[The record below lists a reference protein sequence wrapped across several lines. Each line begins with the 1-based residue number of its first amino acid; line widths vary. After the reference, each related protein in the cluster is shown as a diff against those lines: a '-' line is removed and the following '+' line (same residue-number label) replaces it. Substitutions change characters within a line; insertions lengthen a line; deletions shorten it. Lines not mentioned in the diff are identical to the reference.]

1 MPTFRDD
8 LHLGHSVP
16 MVDTEDIVD
25 GAITEPKLADDSV
38 STRTIQDGAVT
49 EPKIAEKAITE
60 PKLADAAVSTR
71 TIKFRAVTE
80 SKIGDSAVS
89 TRTIQNGAV
98 TNSKIANSTISMGKL
113 DNDVQTK
120 IQQGTRRA
128 WAPKGNYS
136 AETVYNVNDLV
147 YYPDTNSSYISL
159 QANNQGH
166 SPVWQ
171 SATGG
176 WWMMVLDG
184 SYLNVM
190 VEELEQAIA
199 QAIEDAQ
206 EDIDDAI
213 AGANTAAQA
222 ANTAAANAEAKI
234 NWVEKQVDSLTAYE
248 VATEL
253 DETSIIPVQNK
264 VVAKSINELSGIVNE
279 VAYPELKDTNFLA
292 NTTTLSFWV
301 YGSGGNIVWGTYS
314 SNYPYYNRV
323 LPIKTYT
330 KYRITAREQSTMIAL
345 LQDNVPEEG
354 KVASD
359 WNNGN
364 LVSIPAGGVYEVDS
378 DKYPYLSAR
387 YGGIYLYPEKVEELI
402 FIKEVLDDIHDDIEE
417 LHNVEENVQGDYSVL
432 GVGKACRSGDIV
444 KTSDGKLLKMQ
455 KSIDVLTLTKVLA
468 VGDLRYYGGST
479 YKVLKAVD
487 NYDSTA
493 TYNAGDYA
501 LGVDGSTTISV
512 YDGSAWSDATIAG
525 MIADAS
531 LLESVD
537 EEYIINYAAK
547 PYNTSDVIF
556 ENASS
561 SKELFDLSKQAVS
574 VSNTSYITPVKTEK
588 GGRFTVKVASTG
600 VWRSA
605 QFSIPTLVP
614 NKKYMI
620 CCDYKSTLD
629 TSFIVSLDV
638 IYRDYP
644 TEKELTPKVNIN
656 YDRLISCSGEYI
668 TDSNGRVA
676 IKKGSGRIKID
687 ASNLPSNVTFL
698 CFRFEQKTVNSYLEI
713 SNISILEYENMKD
726 VFDTFEYHETP
737 EYLTQQEY
745 LFQTHRMNKILD
757 AYAGTHFTSLCLLHC
772 SDAHGDRDNLRRIM
786 KFAEQNPHIADVIHT
801 GDIVH
806 QGSTNPAYIDESG
819 AEKMLQVI
827 GNHDHSGGSVYRYSQ
842 AEMFAKYLK
851 HIDEW
856 NVTYT
861 QDVCYYYKD
870 YSKFALRLIVIDCM
884 EYESN
889 NNNHWETVQRQWF
902 NNVLDDAR
910 QNNKRVIVATHCPI
924 GDMTWLYNGFN
935 ELCTDSNFL
944 FGGIAGTTPKQALTD
959 MANDVQTFINN
970 GGTFLTWLT
979 GHIHY
984 SRLGWLKDYPDQFQI
999 CAPTAGAY
1007 APNGSSASYEAIRH
1021 YGLVNRDEFNILGLR
1036 NDTYRNAFYLLVAR
1050 FGRTYNSHMQ
1060 LADTLIVDLIN
1071 KEILK

>member
-1 MPTFRDD
+1 MWGR
-8 LHLGHSVP
+8 LSENL
-16 MVDTEDIVD
+16 
-25 GAITEPKLADDSV
+25 
-38 STRTIQDGAVT
+38 QD
-49 EPKIAEKAITE
+49 
-60 PKLADAAVSTR
+60 
-71 TIKFRAVTE
+71 
-80 SKIGDSAVS
+80 
-89 TRTIQNGAV
+89 
-98 TNSKIANSTISMGKL
+98 
-113 DNDVQTK
+113 
-120 IQQGTRRA
+120 
-128 WAPKGNYS
+128 
-136 AETVYNVNDLV
+136 
-147 YYPDTNSSYISL
+147 
-159 QANNQGH
+159 
-166 SPVWQ
+166 
-171 SATGG
+171 
-176 WWMMVLDG
+176 
-184 SYLNVM
+184 
-190 VEELEQAIA
+190 
-199 QAIEDAQ
+199 
-206 EDIDDAI
+206 
-213 AGANTAAQA
+213 
-222 ANTAAANAEAKI
+222 
-234 NWVEKQVDSLTAYE
+234 
-248 VATEL
+248 
-253 DETSIIPVQNK
+253 
-264 VVAKSINELSGIVNE
+264 
-279 VAYPELKDTNFLA
+279 VAYPELKDTHFLS

-301 YGSGGNIVWGTYS
+301 RGNGTGNIVWAKYS
-314 SNYPYYNRV
+314 QSYPYYNRV
-323 LPIKTYT
+323 LKIKTYT
-330 KYRITAREQSTMIAL
+330 KYRITAREQPTVIAL
-345 LQDNVPEEG
+345 LQDNVPAEG

-359 WNNGN
+359 WNSGN
-364 LVSIPAGGVYEVDS
+364 TVFVPAGGVYEVDS

-387 YGGIYLYPEKVEELI
+387 FGKEYHYPEKVEEYVAI
-402 FIKEVLDDIHDDIEE
+402 QEVLGDIHKDIVEF
-417 LHNVEENVQGDYSVL
+417 HTVEENAQGDYSIL
-432 GVGKACRSGDIV
+432 SVGKAFVEGDIV
-444 KTSDGKLLKMQ
+444 RSSDGKLLKMQ
-455 KSIDVLTLTKVLA
+455 KSIDALTLTKVLA
-468 VGDLRYYGGST
+468 VGDLRCYGGST

-493 TYNAGDYA
+493 TYNAGYYA
-501 LGVDGSTTISV
+501 LGVDGGTTISL
-512 YDGSAWSDATIAG
+512 YDGESWSDATIAG

-556 ENASS
+556 ENTSS

-574 VSNTSYITPVKTEK
+574 VSNTNYITPVKTEK
-588 GGRFTVKVASTG
+588 GGRFTVKAASTG

-629 TSFIVSLDV
+629 TNFIVSLDV
-638 IYRDYP
+638 IYRDFP
-644 TEKELTPKVNIN
+644 VEKELTPKVNIF
-656 YDRLISCSGEYI
+656 YSRVISCSGEYI

-676 IKKGSGRIKID
+676 IRKGSGRIKID

-713 SNISILEYENMKD
+713 SNISILEYENVKD
-726 VFDTFEYHETP
+726 VFDTFDYHETP

-772 SDAHGDRDNLRRIM
+772 TDAHGDRDNLRRIM

-801 GDIVH
+801 GDIV
-806 QGSTNPAYIDESG
+806 QGASTNPAYIDESG

-827 GNHDHSGGSVYRYSQ
+827 GNHDHNGSNVYRYSQ
-842 AEMFAKYLK
+842 AEKFAKYLK

-856 NVTYT
+856 DVTYT

-870 YSKFALRLIVIDCM
+870 YAKFALRLIVIDCM

-889 NNNHWETVQRQWF
+889 NNYHWETVQRQWF
-902 NNVLDDAR
+902 NNTLEDAR

-935 ELCTDSNFL
+935 ELCTDSYVL
-944 FGGIAGTTPKQALTD
+944 FNGIQGTTPKQARTD

-1007 APNGSSASYEAIRH
+1007 APNGSAASYEAIRH

-1036 NDTYRNAFYLLVAR
+1036 NDTYRNAFYLLIAR

-1060 LADTLIVDLIN
+1060 LADTLIVDLTN